1 MAFVIPIQ
9 HGDGE
14 RGPCV
19 LLVVLTKDNWR
30 RMRAG
35 DPFDVQLRG
44 IATAATYLDWP
55 LRELDLIIA
64 YEEDEQELMRIVQEG
79 GLPALMAH
87 IERRRVHREGDAEPP
102 VSVKPAKV
110 RPQ

>member
-1 MAFVIPIQ
+1 
-9 HGDGE
+9 
-14 RGPCV
+14 
-19 LLVVLTKDNWR
+19 VVLTKDNWR